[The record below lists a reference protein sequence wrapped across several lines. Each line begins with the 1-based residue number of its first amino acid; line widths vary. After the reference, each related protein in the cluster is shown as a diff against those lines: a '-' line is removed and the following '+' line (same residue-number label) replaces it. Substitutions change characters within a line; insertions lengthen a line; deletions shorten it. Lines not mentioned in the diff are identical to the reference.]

1 MNKEKIKNILEN
13 DRDYQ
18 NIKITTINIGALIH
32 LLIHKKIITEEEFEN
47 AMETVSKF
55 YEEAENERI
64 KKIIDKGEDKNE

>member
-18 NIKITTINIGALIH
+18 NIKITTINVGALIH

-55 YEEAENERI
+55 FEETENEKI
-64 KKIIDKGEDKNE
+64 KEMIDKGE